1 MELSWGPSWSRV
13 VGPLRPFPGLAE
25 GLKRAPR
32 RLYAIEFAPEVATGA
47 PMSSNGTVRRSPRE
61 PPERDGITRR
71 SGRRGLRAR
80 GAGAARS
87 EGKQ

>member
-32 RLYAIEFAPEVATGA
+32 RLYAIEFAPEVAIGA
-47 PMSSNGTVRRSPRE
+47 PMSSNGMVRRSPRE
-61 PPERDGITRR
+61 PPERE
-71 SGRRGLRAR
+71 GLRG
-80 GAGAARS
+80 GAGDGGF
-87 EGKQ
+87 E